1 MKTDAQIKQMLNRLL
16 AVSVL
21 LQKAEQRT
29 SPEQQST
36 QHAKN
41 HHEEERRESWPK
53 RLNRLP

>member
-41 HHEEERRESWPK
+41 HQKKKGENHGQK
-53 RLNRLP
+53 D